1 MIGELIKSQIKNDS
15 KSILRDP
22 FLRYITPVPL
32 ILAIVFIAFQNRM
45 IEIFSSYNINYYQYQ
60 DLLISFLILT
70 IGPSMF
76 GMMYGF
82 IFLDYKDE
90 KIFEALELTPI
101 GNGRLLM
108 LKLII
113 PYGLSVSITAFSLLL
128 VDKTIPLLLLILIVL
143 LSGLNAPLYALIL
156 GVIAK
161 NKIQGMSVQKV
172 SGILM
177 IIPIISY
184 FLNGLYVVI
193 LGIDPLFWNFQA
205 FWLIGTDYGLVIIY
219 SIIGFGYYL
228 LIIAANVVSLV
239 RYYR

>member
-1 MIGELIKSQIKNDS
+1 MIGALMKSQIKNDS

-22 FLRYITPVPL
+22 FLRYLSPVPL
-32 ILAIVFIAFQNRM
+32 ILALVFISFQNRM
-45 IEIFSSYNINYYQYQ
+45 IEMFSSYNIDYYQYQ

-101 GNGRLLM
+101 GNGRLLI
-108 LKLII
+108 LRLII
-113 PYGLSVSITAFSLLL
+113 PYVLSVSITAFSLLL
-128 VDKTIPLLLLILIVL
+128 VDKNIPILLLILIVL

-161 NKIQGMSVQKV
+161 NKIQGMSIQKV

-184 FLNGLYVVI
+184 FLKGPYVVI
-193 LGIDPLFWNFQA
+193 LGIDPIFWNFQA
-205 FWLIGTDYGLVIIY
+205 FCLIGTDYGLVIVYCMIGLSY
-219 SIIGFGYYL
+219 YLAIIGFL
-228 LIIAANVVSLV
+228 LKRLH
-239 RYYR
+239 